1 MTYYVVVDRYGYEIA
16 RYETSY
22 GAKHHIKD
30 VELGSHQLHVKVV
43 EQDDEMTDDSSNN
56 MTYEFIADNGSEEQ
70 DDNQDSDSFQSQTYD
85 WGYGEHSTAS
95 GDDLDV
101 LGGQIQATMDELDE
115 GVDEEMVAVLED
127 AQELVGS
134 VSINDFECSHPD
146 CGLSHGHGPNKHDIR
161 NGVNSSGIEGFNITD
176 EFADQMEFVAN
187 CHCGANEAG
196 MLVQFFHYFNIPM
209 FSDQEEFEG
218 VLEIDADLVTDIY
231 REVNENGVTVAAA
244 VSRVA
249 SRRRVPPR
257 EIVPPYLWEHLRAFI
272 ERRQH
277 VESGANSAP
286 IGQETQ
292 SVIDSHRESIEVAIQ

>member
-1 MTYYVVVDRYGYEIA
+1 MIYYVVVDRYGDEIA
-16 RYETSY
+16 RYETNY
-22 GAKHHIKD
+22 GAANHIKD
-30 VELGSHQLHVKVV
+30 VGVGSHLHVKEV
-43 EQDDEMTDDSSNN
+43 EQGDETADDSQTTMSNYDFIQTDDE
-56 MTYEFIADNGSEEQ
+56 E
-70 DDNQDSDSFQSQTYD
+70 DDNQDRDSFQSQTFD

-218 VLEIDADLVTDIY
+218 VLEMDADVVTDIY
-231 REVNENGVTVAAA
+231 REVNENGVSVAAA
-244 VSRVA
+244 VARVA
-249 SRRRVPPR
+249 VQRSVAES
-257 EIVPPYLWEHLRAFI
+257 EIAPVGLWEDLGAFI

-277 VESGANSAP
+277 VEGGANSAP

-292 SVIDSHRESIEVAIQ
+292 SVIDSHREEIEAAIQ

>member
-1 MTYYVVVDRYGYEIA
+1 MTYYVVVDRTGDEIA
-16 RYETSY
+16 RFGTSD
-22 GAKHHIKD
+22 GAEHYIKN
-30 VELGSHQLHVKVV
+30 VGLGSHHLHVKEV
-43 EQDDEMTDDSSNN
+43 EQDDEMTDDSPKNMNYEFDLLGSQIPATMYEPSKN
-56 MTYEFIADNGSEEQ
+56 MTYDFIADNDSEEQ
-70 DDNQDSDSFQSQTYD
+70 DDNQDSDSFQSQTFD

-161 NGVNSSGIEGFNITD
+161 NSVNSSGIEGFNITD

-209 FSDQEEFEG
+209 FSDQEEF
-218 VLEIDADLVTDIY
+218 
-231 REVNENGVTVAAA
+231 
-244 VSRVA
+244 
-249 SRRRVPPR
+249 
-257 EIVPPYLWEHLRAFI
+257 
-272 ERRQH
+272 
-277 VESGANSAP
+277 
-286 IGQETQ
+286 
-292 SVIDSHRESIEVAIQ
+292 